1 MMVDVTQINL
11 FEQIVYYFQQNGMY
25 LLSQFFRQLLMTS
38 YGVVFAIMVAVPL
51 GFFIAHKRK
60 TSGFILGLA
69 NIIQTVPNL
78 ALLSVVMLVMGLGPN
93 LVVFTIFLY
102 SILPILRNTYTGVI
116 SVDDTMIDVGKG
128 MGMTPWQVIYK
139 VELPLALSVIMGG
152 IRNAFITGI
161 GISTIGTFVGAGGL
175 GDVLQRGV
183 NASDGTSIIL
193 AAVIPISLMSILADW
208 LLGLIEKRLDP
219 SSTK

>member
-1 MMVDVTQINL
+1 MVDVTQLDL

-38 YGVVFAIMVAVPL
+38 YGVVFAIIVAVPL

-60 TSGFILGLA
+60 TSSFILGLA
-69 NIIQTVPNL
+69 NIIQTVTNL

-116 SVDDTMIDVGKG
+116 SVDDTMVDVGKG

-183 NASDGTSIIL
+183 NASDGTSIII

>member
-1 MMVDVTQINL
+1 MVDVTQLNL
-11 FEQIVYYFQQNGMY
+11 LEQIGYYFQQNGMY

-38 YGVVFAIMVAVPL
+38 YGVVFAIIVAVPL

-60 TSGFILGLA
+60 TSSFILGLA

-116 SVDDTMIDVGKG
+116 TVDDTMVNVGKG

-183 NASDGTSIIL
+183 NASDGTSIII

>member
-1 MMVDVTQINL
+1 MVDVTQLDL

-38 YGVVFAIMVAVPL
+38 YGVVFTIIVAVPL

-60 TSGFILGLA
+60 TSSFILGLA

-116 SVDDTMIDVGKG
+116 SVDDTMVDVGKG

-183 NASDGTSIIL
+183 NASDGTSIII

-219 SSTK
+219 SSTN

>member
-1 MMVDVTQINL
+1 MVDVTQLNL
-11 FEQIVYYFQQNGMY
+11 SEQIVYYFQQNGMY

-60 TSGFILGLA
+60 TSGFIIGLA

-116 SVDDTMIDVGKG
+116 SVDDTMVDVGKG

-183 NASDGTSIIL
+183 NASEGTSIII

>member
-1 MMVDVTQINL
+1 MVDVTQLNL
-11 FEQIVYYFQQNGMY
+11 LEQIGYYFQQNGMY

-38 YGVVFAIMVAVPL
+38 YGVVFAIIVAVPL

-60 TSGFILGLA
+60 TSSFILGLA

-116 SVDDTMIDVGKG
+116 SVDDTMVDVGKG

-183 NASDGTSIIL
+183 NASDGTSIII

>member
-1 MMVDVTQINL
+1 MVDVTQLDL

-38 YGVVFAIMVAVPL
+38 YGVVFAIIVAVPL

-60 TSGFILGLA
+60 TSSFILGLA

-116 SVDDTMIDVGKG
+116 SVDDTMVDVGKG
-128 MGMTPWQVIYK
+128 MGMTSWQVISK

-152 IRNAFITGI
+152 IRNAFIIGI

-183 NASDGTSIIL
+183 NASDGTSIII

>member
-1 MMVDVTQINL
+1 MVDVTQLNL
-11 FEQIVYYFQQNGMY
+11 SEQIVYYFQQNGMY

-116 SVDDTMIDVGKG
+116 SVDDTMVDVGKG

-183 NASDGTSIIL
+183 NASEGTSIII

>member
-1 MMVDVTQINL
+1 MVDVTQLNL
-11 FEQIVYYFQQNGMY
+11 FEQTVYYFQQNGGY
-25 LLSQFFRQLLMTS
+25 LLSQFFRQLLMTT
-38 YGVVFAIMVAVPL
+38 YGVIFAIIVAVPL

-60 TSGFILGLA
+60 TSAFVLGVA
-69 NIIQTVPNL
+69 NIIQTIPNL
-78 ALLSVVMLVMGLGPN
+78 ALLSVVMLIMGLGTN

-116 SVDDTMIDVGKG
+116 SVDDNMIDVGKG
-128 MGMTPWQVIYK
+128 MGMTPWQVIYQ

-183 NASDGTSIIL
+183 NASDGTSIII
-193 AAVIPISLMSILADW
+193 AAVIPISLMSIIADW
-208 LLGLIEKRLDP
+208 LLGLIEKKLDP
-219 SSTK
+219 SSSK

>member
-1 MMVDVTQINL
+1 MVDVTQLDL

-60 TSGFILGLA
+60 TSSFILGLA

-116 SVDDTMIDVGKG
+116 TVDDTMVDVGKG

-152 IRNAFITGI
+152 IRNAFVTGI

-183 NASDGTSIIL
+183 NASDGTSIII

>member
-1 MMVDVTQINL
+1 MVDVTQLDL

-38 YGVVFAIMVAVPL
+38 YGVVFAIIVAVPL

-60 TSGFILGLA
+60 TSSFILGLA

-116 SVDDTMIDVGKG
+116 TVDDTMVDVGKG

-139 VELPLALSVIMGG
+139 VELPLALLSLIH
-152 IRNAFITGI
+152 
-161 GISTIGTFVGAGGL
+161 ISEPT
-175 GDVLQRGV
+175 RPC
-183 NASDGTSIIL
+183 GTSR
-193 AAVIPISLMSILADW
+193 M
-208 LLGLIEKRLDP
+208 P
-219 SSTK
+219 SSA

>member
-1 MMVDVTQINL
+1 MVDVTQLNL
-11 FEQIVYYFQQNGMY
+11 FEQTVYYFQQNGMY

-38 YGVVFAIMVAVPL
+38 YGVLFAIIVAVPL

-60 TSGFILGLA
+60 TSTFILGIA
-69 NIIQTVPNL
+69 NIIQTIPNL
-78 ALLSVVMLVMGLGPN
+78 ALLSVVMLIMGLGTN

-116 SVDDTMIDVGKG
+116 SVEDTMVDVGKG

-183 NASDGTSIIL
+183 NASDGTSIII

-208 LLGLIEKRLDP
+208 LLGIIEKRLDP
-219 SSTK
+219 SSNK

>member
-1 MMVDVTQINL
+1 MVDVTQLDL

-38 YGVVFAIMVAVPL
+38 YGVVFAIIVAVPL

-60 TSGFILGLA
+60 TSSFILGLA

-116 SVDDTMIDVGKG
+116 TVDDTMVNVGKG

-183 NASDGTSIIL
+183 NASDGTSIII

>member
-1 MMVDVTQINL
+1 MVDVTQLNL

-116 SVDDTMIDVGKG
+116 SVDDTMVDVGKG

-183 NASDGTSIIL
+183 NASDGTSIII

>member
-1 MMVDVTQINL
+1 MVDVTQLDL

-38 YGVVFAIMVAVPL
+38 YGVVFAIIVAVPL

-60 TSGFILGLA
+60 TSSFILGLA

-116 SVDDTMIDVGKG
+116 SVDDTMVDVGKG

-183 NASDGTSIIL
+183 NASDGTSIII

-208 LLGLIEKRLDP
+208 LLGIIEKRLDP

>member
-1 MMVDVTQINL
+1 MVDVTQLDL

-38 YGVVFAIMVAVPL
+38 YGVVFAIIVAVPL

-60 TSGFILGLA
+60 TSSFILGLA

-116 SVDDTMIDVGKG
+116 TVDDTMIDVGKG

-183 NASDGTSIIL
+183 NASDGTSIII

>member
-1 MMVDVTQINL
+1 MVDVTQLDL

-60 TSGFILGLA
+60 TSSFILGLA

-116 SVDDTMIDVGKG
+116 TVDDTMVDVGKG

-183 NASDGTSIIL
+183 NASDGTSIII

>member
-1 MMVDVTQINL
+1 MVDVTQINL

-128 MGMTPWQVIYK
+128 MGMTPWQLIYK

-183 NASDGTSIIL
+183 NASDGTSIII
-193 AAVIPISLMSILADW
+193 AAVIPISLMAILADW

>member
-1 MMVDVTQINL
+1 MVDVTQLNL
-11 FEQIVYYFQQNGMY
+11 LEQIGYYFQQNGMY

-38 YGVVFAIMVAVPL
+38 YGVVFAIIVAVPL

-60 TSGFILGLA
+60 TSSFILGLA
-69 NIIQTVPNL
+69 NIIQTIPNL

-116 SVDDTMIDVGKG
+116 SVDDTMVDVGKG

-183 NASDGTSIIL
+183 NASDGTSIII

>member
-1 MMVDVTQINL
+1 MVDVTQLDL

-38 YGVVFAIMVAVPL
+38 YGVAFAIIVAVPL

-60 TSGFILGLA
+60 TSSFILGLA

-116 SVDDTMIDVGKG
+116 SVDDTMVDVGKG
-128 MGMTPWQVIYK
+128 MGMTSWQVIYK

-183 NASDGTSIIL
+183 NASDGTSIII

>member
-1 MMVDVTQINL
+1 MVDVTQINL

-116 SVDDTMIDVGKG
+116 SVDDTMVDVGKG

-183 NASDGTSIIL
+183 NASDGTSIII

>member
-1 MMVDVTQINL
+1 MVDVTQLNL
-11 FEQIVYYFQQNGMY
+11 FEQTVYYFQQNGGY
-25 LLSQFFRQLLMTS
+25 LLEQFLRQLLMTT
-38 YGVVFAIMVAVPL
+38 YGVIFAIIVAVPL
-51 GFFIAHKRK
+51 GFFIVHKRK
-60 TSGFILGLA
+60 TSSFILGVA
-69 NIIQTVPNL
+69 NIIQTIPNL
-78 ALLSVVMLVMGLGPN
+78 ALLSVVMLIMGLGTN

-116 SVDDTMIDVGKG
+116 SVDETMIDVGKG
-128 MGMTPWQVIYK
+128 MGMTPWQVIFQ
-139 VELPLALSVIMGG
+139 VEFPLALSVIMGG

-183 NASDGTSIIL
+183 NASQGTSIII

-208 LLGLIEKRLDP
+208 LLGLIEKKLDP
-219 SSTK
+219 SSSK

>member
-1 MMVDVTQINL
+1 MVDVTQLDL

-38 YGVVFAIMVAVPL
+38 YGVVFAIIVAVPL

-60 TSGFILGLA
+60 TSSFILGLA

-183 NASDGTSIIL
+183 NASDGTSIII
-193 AAVIPISLMSILADW
+193 AAVIPISLMAILADW

>member
-1 MMVDVTQINL
+1 MVDVTQLNL

-38 YGVVFAIMVAVPL
+38 YGVVFAILVAVPL

-60 TSGFILGLA
+60 TSNFVLGLA

-78 ALLSVVMLVMGLGPN
+78 ALLSVVMLVMGLGAN

-183 NASDGTSIIL
+183 NASDGTSIII

-208 LLGLIEKRLDP
+208 LLGVIEKRLDP

>member
-1 MMVDVTQINL
+1 MVDVTQLNL
-11 FEQIVYYFQQNGMY
+11 LEQIGYYFQQNGMY

-38 YGVVFAIMVAVPL
+38 YGVVFAIIVAVPL

-60 TSGFILGLA
+60 TSSFILGLA
-69 NIIQTVPNL
+69 NIIQTIPNL

-116 SVDDTMIDVGKG
+116 SVDDTMVDVGKG

-183 NASDGTSIIL
+183 NASNGTSIII

-208 LLGLIEKRLDP
+208 LLGIIEKRLDP

>member
-1 MMVDVTQINL
+1 MVDVTQLNL
-11 FEQIVYYFQQNGMY
+11 LEQIGYYFQQNGMY

-38 YGVVFAIMVAVPL
+38 YGVMFAIIVAVPL

-60 TSGFILGLA
+60 TSAFILGLA

-116 SVDDTMIDVGKG
+116 SVDDTMVDVGKG

-183 NASDGTSIIL
+183 NASDGTSIII

-208 LLGLIEKRLDP
+208 LLGIIEKRLDP

>member
-1 MMVDVTQINL
+1 MVDVTQLNL
-11 FEQIVYYFQQNGMY
+11 LEQIGYYFQQNGMY

-38 YGVVFAIMVAVPL
+38 YGVVFAIIVAVPL

-60 TSGFILGLA
+60 TSSFILGLA

-116 SVDDTMIDVGKG
+116 SVDDTMVDVGKG
-128 MGMTPWQVIYK
+128 MGMTPWQVICK

-183 NASDGTSIIL
+183 NASNGTSIII

>member
-1 MMVDVTQINL
+1 MVDVTQLNL
-11 FEQIVYYFQQNGMY
+11 LEQIGYYFQQNGMY

-38 YGVVFAIMVAVPL
+38 YGVVFAIIVAVPL

-60 TSGFILGLA
+60 TSSFILGLA

-116 SVDDTMIDVGKG
+116 SVDDTMVDVGKG

-183 NASDGTSIIL
+183 NASNGTSIII

>member
-1 MMVDVTQINL
+1 MVDVTQLNL
-11 FEQIVYYFQQNGMY
+11 LEQIGYYFQQNGMY

-38 YGVVFAIMVAVPL
+38 YGVVFAIIVAVPL

-60 TSGFILGLA
+60 TSSFILGLA

-116 SVDDTMIDVGKG
+116 SVDDTMVDVGKG

-183 NASDGTSIIL
+183 NASNGTSIII

-208 LLGLIEKRLDP
+208 LLGIIEKRLDP

>member
-1 MMVDVTQINL
+1 MVDVTQLNL
-11 FEQIVYYFQQNGMY
+11 LEQIGYYFQQNGMY

-38 YGVVFAIMVAVPL
+38 YGVVFAIIVAVPL

-60 TSGFILGLA
+60 TSSFILGLA
-69 NIIQTVPNL
+69 NIIQTIPNL

-116 SVDDTMIDVGKG
+116 SVDDTMVDVGKG

-183 NASDGTSIIL
+183 NASNGTSIII

>member
-1 MMVDVTQINL
+1 MVDVTQLDL

-38 YGVVFAIMVAVPL
+38 YGVVFAIIVAVPL

-60 TSGFILGLA
+60 TSSFILGLA

-93 LVVFTIFLY
+93 LVVFTILLY

-116 SVDDTMIDVGKG
+116 SVDDTMVDVGKG

-183 NASDGTSIIL
+183 NASDGTSIII

>member
-1 MMVDVTQINL
+1 MVDVTQLDL

-60 TSGFILGLA
+60 TSSFILGLA

-116 SVDDTMIDVGKG
+116 TVDDTMVDVGKG

-152 IRNAFITGI
+152 IRNAFVTGI

-183 NASDGTSIIL
+183 NASDGTSIII

-219 SSTK
+219 SSPK

>member
-1 MMVDVTQINL
+1 MVDVTQLDL

-38 YGVVFAIMVAVPL
+38 YGVVFAIIVAVPL

-116 SVDDTMIDVGKG
+116 SVDDTMVDVGKG

-183 NASDGTSIIL
+183 NASDGTSIII

>member
-1 MMVDVTQINL
+1 MVDVTQLNL
-11 FEQIVYYFQQNGMY
+11 LEQIGYYFQQNGMY

-38 YGVVFAIMVAVPL
+38 YGVVFAIIVAVPL

-60 TSGFILGLA
+60 TSNFILGLA
-69 NIIQTVPNL
+69 NIIQTIPNL

-116 SVDDTMIDVGKG
+116 SVDDTMVDVGKG

-183 NASDGTSIIL
+183 NAANGTSIII

>member
-1 MMVDVTQINL
+1 MVDVTQLDL

-38 YGVVFAIMVAVPL
+38 YGVVFAIIVAVPL

-60 TSGFILGLA
+60 TSSFIIGLA

-116 SVDDTMIDVGKG
+116 SVDDTMVDVGKG

-183 NASDGTSIIL
+183 NASDGTSIII

>member
-1 MMVDVTQINL
+1 MVDVTQL
-11 FEQIVYYFQQNGMY
+11 DLYEQIVYYFQQNGMY

-38 YGVVFAIMVAVPL
+38 YGVVFAIIVAVPL

-60 TSGFILGLA
+60 TSSFILGLA

-116 SVDDTMIDVGKG
+116 SVDDTMVDVGKG

-183 NASDGTSIIL
+183 NASDGTSIII

>member
-1 MMVDVTQINL
+1 MVDVTQLDL

-38 YGVVFAIMVAVPL
+38 YGVVFAIIVAVPL

-60 TSGFILGLA
+60 TSSFILGLA

-116 SVDDTMIDVGKG
+116 SVDDTMVDVGKG

-183 NASDGTSIIL
+183 NASDGTSIII

>member
-1 MMVDVTQINL
+1 MVDVTQLNL
-11 FEQIVYYFQQNGMY
+11 LEQIGYYFQQNGMY

-38 YGVVFAIMVAVPL
+38 YGVVFAIIVAVPL

-60 TSGFILGLA
+60 TSSFILGLA

-116 SVDDTMIDVGKG
+116 SVDDTMVDVGKG

-183 NASDGTSIIL
+183 NASNGTSIII
-193 AAVIPISLMSILADW
+193 AAVISISLMSILADW

>member
-1 MMVDVTQINL
+1 MVDVTQLDL

-38 YGVVFAIMVAVPL
+38 YGVVFAIIVAVPL

-60 TSGFILGLA
+60 TSSFILGLT

-116 SVDDTMIDVGKG
+116 TVDDTMVDVGKG

-183 NASDGTSIIL
+183 NASDGTSIII

>member
-1 MMVDVTQINL
+1 VVDVTQLNL
-11 FEQIVYYFQQNGMY
+11 FEQTVYYFQQNGGY
-25 LLSQFFRQLLMTS
+25 LLEQFLRQLLMTT
-38 YGVVFAIMVAVPL
+38 YGVIFAIIVAVPL

-60 TSGFILGLA
+60 TSSFILGVA
-69 NIIQTVPNL
+69 NIIQTIPNL
-78 ALLSVVMLVMGLGPN
+78 ALLSVVMLIMGLGTN

-116 SVDDTMIDVGKG
+116 SVDETMIDVGKG
-128 MGMTPWQVIYK
+128 MGMTPWQVIFQ

-183 NASDGTSIIL
+183 NASQGTSIII

-208 LLGLIEKRLDP
+208 LLGLIEKKLDP
-219 SSTK
+219 SSSK

>member
-1 MMVDVTQINL
+1 MVDVTQLNL
-11 FEQIVYYFQQNGMY
+11 LEQIGYYFQQNGMY

-38 YGVVFAIMVAVPL
+38 YGVVFAIIVAVPL

-60 TSGFILGLA
+60 TSSFIIGLA

-116 SVDDTMIDVGKG
+116 TVDDTMVDVGKG

-183 NASDGTSIIL
+183 NASDGTSIII